1 MRRFDERTRRFEG
14 ALRDM
19 SARLASIVLPDGSPM
34 VLQKTITGRQ
44 TTPLYWGH
52 RWKTAAF
59 GAPDANRQYDVRIS
73 NLSGKLHLVRAVQH
87 RSDRCRMKR
96 PSIP

>member
-1 MRRFDERTRRFEG
+1 
-14 ALRDM
+14 
-19 SARLASIVLPDGSPM
+19 M

-44 TTPLYWGH
+44 TTPLYGGH

-73 NLSGKLHLVRAVQH
+73 NLSGNEDEERNFGNFTWYALCNIDPTDAG
-87 RSDRCRMKR
+87 
-96 PSIP
+96 